1 MSQKR
6 VKQNRIIMM
15 NLKKRALDEYYAL
28 SFWRKLKWRFDKEA
42 FVKHYIKCHKESYF
56 AFWNQFKWR
65 G

>member
-1 MSQKR
+1 MK
-6 VKQNRIIMM
+6 

-28 SFWRKLKWRFDKEA
+28 SFWRKFKWRFDIDA